1 MKIRPVPQSTQRL
14 ASLVGTGLGRFDG
27 FNPKMLLALAVIL
40 FLTDVGYEG
49 QRSSHVFPWLLLYSP
64 ASIAVFLVVFA
75 GLFLIVR
82 RIGSNAARSISLIV
96 AAMIAA
102 AAKSLVLM
110 LLIHGDEFFPSFE
123 ERIAGDPSIAAVYM
137 VVAAVIS
144 LSYSNHIQ
152 VVEELNRVSLRL
164 AEQKSTTIAV
174 ASDVESELH
183 KKANAA
189 LGAELDRIAQSSE
202 RVLDSV
208 ETSALKLQ
216 IQALVR
222 NQVRPLSRELQS
234 RVQILRNKSTT
245 QLQKSSLPD
254 IWKLRIIPRI
264 DSSFVASYVIAI
276 PNIVFTVASKAG
288 LANALLVAAVS
299 LSYPLIGRGLQFGLS
314 RKKLPIAYVL
324 NIPAIVSV
332 IAYLPTGIVMHN
344 LSLQFPLVGVTIF
357 TAAGVLIF
365 TCIAATAWFAL
376 HRTRDEN
383 AAEILRVN
391 AEIRHELDLLDQAVW
406 VAQRKWSY
414 IIHGTVQGAL
424 TVASSRLE
432 MANKPTEELKL
443 AVRSDI
449 ERAKTVLISPPTFDR
464 PANELFSEIA
474 DTWQGVCD
482 FEYQIAPSAEAALAK
497 SQTSTTCLVEIIKEL
512 VSNANRH
519 GGANKFWI
527 NCYLNPEG
535 DLSIV
540 AGNNGKIVPAGAAGG
555 LGYEMIS
562 QLTKDWSL
570 AGGVSNNF
578 TATLP
583 IPRGREVARH

>member
-1 MKIRPVPQSTQRL
+1 MKDRLFPQSTQKL
-14 ASLVGTGLGRFDG
+14 ASLVSAGLGRFQG
-27 FNPKMLLALAVIL
+27 LNPNMLMALAVIL

-49 QRSSHVFPWLLLYSP
+49 QRSSHVFPWLLVYSP
-64 ASIAVFLVVFA
+64 TSIAIFLLVFAVLFLVV
-75 GLFLIVR
+75 R
-82 RIGSNAARSISLIV
+82 RMGSNAARSISLI
-96 AAMIAA
+96 AAAIIAA

-110 LLIHGDEFFPSFE
+110 LLIHGDESLPNFQ
-123 ERIAGDPSIAAVYM
+123 ERIAGDLSIAAVYM
-137 VVAAVIS
+137 VIAAVMS
-144 LSYSNHIQ
+144 LSYSNHVQ

-183 KKANAA
+183 KKANAT

-234 RVQILRNKSTT
+234 RVQILRNKSTA
-245 QLQKSSLPD
+245 QLQKSTMRD
-254 IWKLRIIPRI
+254 IWNLKVIPRI
-264 DSSFVASYVIAI
+264 DSSFIASYVIAI

-299 LSYPLIGRGLQFGLS
+299 LSYPIIGRLLQFGLS
-314 RKKLPIAYVL
+314 RKKLPIVFVL
-324 NIPAIVSV
+324 NIPAVVSA
-332 IAYLPTGIVMHN
+332 IAYVPTGIVVHN
-344 LSLQFPLVGVTIF
+344 LSLQYPLVGLTTF

-365 TCIAATAWFAL
+365 TCVAATAWFAL
-376 HRTRDEN
+376 QRTRDEN

-432 MANKPTEELKL
+432 MANKPTDELKL
-443 AVRSDI
+443 AVRADI
-449 ERAKTVLISPPTFDR
+449 ERAKTVLVSPPTFDQ
-464 PANELFSEIA
+464 PADELFSEIA

-482 FEYQIAPSAEAALAK
+482 FEYQIAPSAAAALAK
-497 SQTSTTCLVEIIKEL
+497 SQTSTTCLVEITKEL
-512 VSNANRH
+512 ISNANRH

-540 AGNNGKIVPAGAAGG
+540 AGNNGKVVPAGAAGG

-583 IPRGREVARH
+583 IPRSGEMATH

>member
-1 MKIRPVPQSTQRL
+1 MKDRPLPQSTQKL
-14 ASLVGTGLGRFDG
+14 ASLVSTGLGRFHG
-27 FNPKMLLALAVIL
+27 LNPKMLLALAVIL

-123 ERIAGDPSIAAVYM
+123 ERIAGDLSIAAVYM

-497 SQTSTTCLVEIIKEL
+497 SQTSTTCLVEIAKEL

-540 AGNNGKIVPAGAAGG
+540 AGNNGKVVPAGAAGG

>member
-14 ASLVGTGLGRFDG
+14 ASLVSTGLGRFHG
-27 FNPKMLLALAVIL
+27 LNPKMLLALAVIL

-49 QRSSHVFPWLLLYSP
+49 QRSSHVLPSLLLYSP
-64 ASIAVFLVVFA
+64 ASIAVFLVVFTS
-75 GLFLIVR
+75 LFLVVR
-82 RIGSNAARSISLIV
+82 RTGSNAARSISLIV
-96 AAMIAA
+96 AAMFAA

-110 LLIHGDEFFPSFE
+110 FLIHGVDFLPNLE
-123 ERIAGDPSIAAVYM
+123 ERIAGDLSITAVYM

-164 AEQKSTTIAV
+164 AEEKSTTIAV
-174 ASDVESELH
+174 ASGVESELQ
-183 KKANAA
+183 KKANVT

-222 NQVRPLSRELQS
+222 NQVRPLSRELQA
-234 RVQILRNKSTT
+234 RVQILRNKSTA
-245 QLQKSSLPD
+245 QLQKSSLRD
-254 IWKLRIIPRI
+254 IWNLRVIPRI

-276 PNIVFTVASKAG
+276 PNIFFTVASKAG
-288 LANALLVAAVS
+288 LANALVVAAVS
-299 LSYPLIGRGLQFGLS
+299 LSYPLIGRVLQFGLT

-324 NIPAIVSV
+324 NIPAIVSL
-332 IAYLPTGIVMHN
+332 IAYVPTGIVMHN
-344 LSLQFPLVGVTIF
+344 LSLEYPLVGVTTY
-357 TAAGVLIF
+357 TAAGVFIF
-365 TCIAATAWFAL
+365 TCVAATAWFAL
-376 HRTRDEN
+376 QRARDEI
-383 AAEILRVN
+383 AAEILKVN
-391 AEIRHELDLLDQAVW
+391 AEIRHALDLLDQAVW

-432 MANKPTEELKL
+432 MASKPTDELKL
-443 AVRSDI
+443 AVRADI
-449 ERAKTVLISPPTFDR
+449 ERAKNVLVSPPTFDR
-464 PANELFSEIA
+464 PAAVMFEEIA

-497 SQTSTTCLVEIIKEL
+497 SQTSTTCLVEVAKEL

-527 NCYLNPEG
+527 NCYLNADG

-540 AGNNGKIVPAGAAGG
+540 AGNNGKAVPAGASGG

-583 IPRGREVARH
+583 LPRN

>member
-1 MKIRPVPQSTQRL
+1 MKSRPVPQSTQRL
-14 ASLVGTGLGRFDG
+14 AELVSTGLVRFHG
-27 FNPKMLLALAVIL
+27 LNPKMLLALAVIL

-64 ASIAVFLVVFA
+64 ASIAVFLLVFA
-75 GLFLIVR
+75 GLFLVVR
-82 RIGSNAARSISLIV
+82 RMRSNAARSFSLIV
-96 AAMIAA
+96 AAIFAA

-110 LLIHGDEFFPSFE
+110 LLIHGDEFFPNFE
-123 ERIAGDPSIAAVYM
+123 ERIAGDLSIAAVYM

-174 ASDVESELH
+174 ASDVESELQ
-183 KKANAA
+183 KKANAT

-222 NQVRPLSRELQS
+222 NQVRPLSRELQA
-234 RVQILRNKSTT
+234 RVQILRNKSTA
-245 QLQKSSLPD
+245 QLQRSSLRD
-254 IWKLRIIPRI
+254 VWKLKVIPRI

-288 LANALLVAAVS
+288 LTNAMVVAAVS
-299 LSYPLIGRGLQFGLS
+299 LSYPLIGRALQVGLS

-324 NIPAIVSV
+324 NIPAMVSV
-332 IAYLPTGIVMHN
+332 IAYVPTGIVMHN
-344 LSLQFPLVGVTIF
+344 LSLQYPLVGLTTY
-357 TAAGVLIF
+357 TAAGVLVF
-365 TCIAATAWFAL
+365 TCVAATAWFAL
-376 HRTRDEN
+376 QRTRDEN

-432 MANKPTEELKL
+432 MANRPTEELKL
-443 AVRSDI
+443 AVRADL
-449 ERAKTVLISPPTFDR
+449 ERAKSVLVSPPTFDR
-464 PANELFSEIA
+464 PADELFSEIA

-497 SQTSTTCLVEIIKEL
+497 SQTSTTCLVEIAKEL

-540 AGNNGKIVPAGAAGG
+540 AGNNGKVIPAGAASG

-583 IPRGREVARH
+583 IPRS

>member
-1 MKIRPVPQSTQRL
+1 MKDRPLPQSTQKL
-14 ASLVGTGLGRFDG
+14 ASLVSTGLGRFHG
-27 FNPKMLLALAVIL
+27 LNPKMLLALAVIL

-75 GLFLIVR
+75 VLFLIVR

-123 ERIAGDPSIAAVYM
+123 ERIAGDLSIAAVYM

-555 LGYEMIS
+555 FGYEMIS

>member
-1 MKIRPVPQSTQRL
+1 MKVRPVPQSTQRL
-14 ASLVGTGLGRFDG
+14 ASLVSTGLGRFHG
-27 FNPKMLLALAVIL
+27 LSPKMLLALAVIL

-49 QRSSHVFPWLLLYSP
+49 QRSSHVLPSLLLYSP
-64 ASIAVFLVVFA
+64 ASIAVFLVVFTS
-75 GLFLIVR
+75 LFLVVR
-82 RIGSNAARSISLIV
+82 RTGSNAARSISLIV
-96 AAMIAA
+96 AAMFAA

-110 LLIHGDEFFPSFE
+110 FLIHGVDFLPNLE
-123 ERIAGDPSIAAVYM
+123 ERIAGDLSITAVYM

-164 AEQKSTTIAV
+164 AEEKSTTIAV
-174 ASDVESELH
+174 ASGVESELQ
-183 KKANAA
+183 KKANVT

-222 NQVRPLSRELQS
+222 NQVRPLSRELQA
-234 RVQILRNKSTT
+234 RVQILRNKSTA
-245 QLQKSSLPD
+245 QLQKSSLRD
-254 IWKLRIIPRI
+254 IWNLRVIPRI

-276 PNIVFTVASKAG
+276 PNIFFTVASKAG
-288 LANALLVAAVS
+288 LGNALVVAAVS
-299 LSYPLIGRGLQFGLS
+299 LSYPLIGRVLQFGLT

-324 NIPAIVSV
+324 NIPAIVSL
-332 IAYLPTGIVMHN
+332 IAYVPTGIVMHN
-344 LSLQFPLVGVTIF
+344 LSLEYPLVGVTTY
-357 TAAGVLIF
+357 TAAGVFIF
-365 TCIAATAWFAL
+365 TCVAATAWFAL
-376 HRTRDEN
+376 QRTRDEN
-383 AAEILRVN
+383 AAEILKVN
-391 AEIRHELDLLDQAVW
+391 AEIRHALDLLDQAVW

-432 MANKPTEELKL
+432 MASKPTDELKL
-443 AVRSDI
+443 AVRADI
-449 ERAKTVLISPPTFDR
+449 ERAKNVLVSPPTFDR
-464 PANELFSEIA
+464 PAAVMFEEIA

-497 SQTSTTCLVEIIKEL
+497 SQTSTTCLVEVAKEL

-527 NCYLNPEG
+527 NCYLNADG

-540 AGNNGKIVPAGAAGG
+540 AGNNGKAVPAGASGG

-583 IPRGREVARH
+583 LPRN